1 MSARPVLA
9 LLALALLASTPLAA
23 KEKTKPAPAPE
34 AVACTGVY
42 AADSSEARVIETF
55 GADNVVTGIVPGPEG
70 TEILATTVYPDDPE
84 RTMQFGWWDEEKRE
98 YLSYVDLAPSQ
109 ASPGGARIGMT
120 VAEIV
125 KLNGEPFTIN
135 GFWWDYGGYAFI
147 EKGAFADN
155 PDGCSVSIR
164 FDTTLDG
171 APDTNFDPISGEVT
185 VPPTSPCS
193 RPWAPRSTCSA
204 SAIPGPRT
212 CPSPTTANRL
222 H

>member
-23 KEKTKPAPAPE
+23 KDKTKPVPAPE
-34 AVACTGVY
+34 EVACTGVY

-185 VPPTSPCS
+185 VPSDEPLLETLGAKVNVLSLGY
-193 RPWAPRSTCSA
+193 PWPENL
-204 SAIPGPRT
+204 PQPDYGE
-212 CPSPTTANRL
+212 
-222 H
+222 